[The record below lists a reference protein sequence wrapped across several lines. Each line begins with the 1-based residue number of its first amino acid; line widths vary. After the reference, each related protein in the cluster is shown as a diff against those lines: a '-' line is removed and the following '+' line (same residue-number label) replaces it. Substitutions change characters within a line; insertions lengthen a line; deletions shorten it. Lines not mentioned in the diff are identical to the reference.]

1 MKKTYNINLNG
12 QAFCIDEDAYAKL
25 QVYIDTLEKY
35 YLAEEDG
42 KEIMADIESRI
53 AELLREFLQR
63 NHKEVVSLPEIDKVI
78 EIMGTPEVIIDEDT
92 QESSTPRQEIKR
104 KLYRDADHRVVGGVA
119 SGLAT
124 YFGIDSVWIRVA
136 FIVLSLFYGVTILVY
151 LILWIAIPK
160 AITARQKLEMKGK
173 NATVSNIEKN
183 IRDTYNQVKKKSKLN
198 RFFSRTGEIINEFV
212 QIVIRFIG
220 KIALVLIALLAII
233 GATGGTIAFFFFG
246 YCFLGILF
254 TLPEPIELF
263 ARYATAPICPWLI
276 ETLALLVCLIPL
288 GLVSYLSAS
297 YLFKFHKHRA
307 AVTLTAGGF
316 WLLCCFILMGI
327 SLFYLH
333 HYAQEGSVEDK
344 FVLAPQHAGKELTV
358 HFSCPPSNRIQYDK
372 GLFEWS
378 NDILLYHKHIND
390 DKAEPYFKTRIS
402 FENTSDSIPC
412 LIVKRQ
418 AHGNSY
424 TQAVKNAQKTIYR
437 HQWNNDTLHLDTYFQ
452 LDTALWRGNQIQVQI
467 AVPEAYRLN
476 LIHAPNKE
484 IRRTAIFQEREKF
497 RNNREQTQHYLMRQ
511 GKLEEIN

>member
-124 YFGIDSVWIRVA
+124 YFGIDSAWIRVA

-297 YLFKFHKHRA
+297 YLFKFHKHP
-307 AVTLTAGGF
+307 
-316 WLLCCFILMGI
+316 
-327 SLFYLH
+327 
-333 HYAQEGSVEDK
+333 
-344 FVLAPQHAGKELTV
+344 PQHAGKELTV

-378 NDILLYHKHIND
+378 NDVLLYHKHIND
-390 DKAEPYFKTRIS
+390 GKAEPYFKTRIS